1 MRHDDEIDDDE
12 RKRVLKDGE
21 RLRVAL
27 TAMDATRKAV
37 VAADGDPLSLHKP
50 GYRVST
56 DRAVQDARDQAYDE
70 MVKAAGNSWKSEAQ
84 RIADAECAAEPPLCQ
99 DSREDAYQR
108 HKNRMANAWR
118 GAR

>member
-1 MRHDDEIDDDE
+1 MHEIDEDE

-27 TAMDATRKAV
+27 IAMDATQKAV

-50 GYRVST
+50 GYRFAT

-70 MVKAAGNSWKSEAQ
+70 MVKAAESACKSEAQ
-84 RIADAECAAEPPLCQ
+84 RIADTERAAEPPLCK
-99 DSREDAYQR
+99 DAREDAYQR
-108 HKNRMANAWR
+108 YKNRMANAWR